1 MMDLQSLH
9 IKQIQKRELNDMKV
23 RTVRLQSQ
31 INRDTKILSSR
42 CDLCN
47 DEITDAPQDFEY
59 QIDVLTEID
68 DIFESDYDKEYLSL
82 WP

>member
-1 MMDLQSLH
+1 M
-9 IKQIQKRELNDMKV
+9 
-23 RTVRLQSQ
+23 SQ

-42 CDLCN
+42 CDSCN

-68 DIFESDYDKEYLSL
+68 DSFESDYDKSTYHCGPKCIMQLL
-82 WP
+82 